1 MEAMSRYSV
10 VFALVAWFAGC
21 EPLASNQDVRID
33 RDAVLLYPEGCF
45 YTTLSGIG
53 NFEDLRVHAD
63 GMVVTH
69 RLSQGDDAGVAF
81 LRVCGV
87 TPGMTDVR
95 LSSGPGELDSLSVE
109 VAEIGS
115 LALAAA
121 QDASPEHY
129 PAVPRP
135 MGLLVERRAL
145 LYVVADAA
153 DGRPF
158 EPFFEDVFD
167 IVVESPVEAMYVPV
181 GLVLPRS
188 PEPGVFP
195 VAVVG
200 RDEVRAT
207 ELVVVGPEDVERIE
221 VAGVTNDDGGGGYS
235 VTGVTADGFHIL
247 GLEAELT
254 IDGVQRGSQEGS
266 WLFRGRAPGPGV
278 SVAATWNGLEAT
290 VE

>member
-1 MEAMSRYSV
+1 MEAISRYSV
-10 VFALVAWFAGC
+10 VFALVGWLAGC
-21 EPLASNQDVRID
+21 DLLSAN
-33 RDAVLLYPEGCF
+33 RDARIEGDEVLLHRDGCF
-45 YTTLSGIG
+45 HARVSGIG
-53 NFEDLRVHAD
+53 HFEGLYTRAD
-63 GMVVTH
+63 DMVVTH
-69 RLSQGDDAGVAF
+69 ELVESEDVSRAY
-81 LRVCGV
+81 LRVCGAM
-87 TPGMTDVR
+87 PGMTVVQLVGGR
-95 LSSGPGELDSLSVE
+95 GVLDSLAVE

-121 QDASPEHY
+121 QDASPQHY

-135 MGLLVERRAL
+135 VGLLVGRRAL
-145 LYVVADAA
+145 LYLVAYAP

-158 EPFFEDVFD
+158 EHFFYDVYD
-167 IVVESPVEAMYVPV
+167 IVIEPPVETMFLAA
-181 GLVLPRS
+181 GLTLPRS

-207 ELVVVGPEDVERIE
+207 ELVVVGPEDIERIE

-254 IDGVQRGSQEGS
+254 IDGEQRGSQEGS

-278 SVAATWNGLEAT
+278 SVVATWNGLEAT
-290 VE
+290 LE